1 MAKQVSRLTDRAVRA
16 IPANS
21 RDAVYWDGELTG
33 FGVRVR
39 ASGRKTW
46 VFQTRVRGRLRWFTL
61 GRCGA
66 PGTGNKGTGGMGADD
81 ARAQA
86 QGLAALAKQ
95 GIDPREGLNGRG
107 DEQEDGQEDGQGDA
121 RGEEQGE
128 PSVADLGRR
137 FLEDYVPLH
146 CKPRTQ
152 AHYRRM
158 VEKFIVPG
166 LGDMAAAEV
175 RRKHAAELH
184 HSLRATPYQANR
196 MLGVLSKMFTLAEVW
211 GWRPDGTNPCR
222 HIRQYKEHKRERFLS
237 PEEMARLG
245 AALRA
250 AEEEM
255 PSAVAAI
262 RLLLLTGCRMS
273 EIRDLRWEHV
283 TADAIEL
290 PDAKTG
296 GRAVPLSP
304 EARAVLA
311 ALPRE
316 AGNPWVFPGRF
327 PGTHRANLQR
337 PWEIIRGRA
346 GLDDVRIHD
355 LRHSFAS
362 RALALGES
370 LTMIGK
376 LLGHTQVQTTARY
389 AHLARNSIQ
398 NAAARIA
405 DSIGDSLDDRL
416 DGRLDKRGGSP
427 DAARPARPADIP

>member
-1 MAKQVSRLTDRAVRA
+1 MAKRISRLTDRTAGA
-16 IPANS
+16 IPANNG
-21 RDAVYWDGELTG
+21 DTVYWDAELTG
-33 FGVRVR
+33 FGLRVR

-61 GRCGA
+61 GPCGA
-66 PGTGNKGTGGMGADD
+66 PHNGKIGSGSMGADE
-81 ARAQA
+81 ARRQA
-86 QGLAALAKQ
+86 QRLAALAKQ
-95 GIDPREGLNGRG
+95 GIDPRGGP
-107 DEQEDGQEDGQGDA
+107 DGQEEGQ
-121 RGEEQGE
+121 E

-137 FLEDYVPLH
+137 FLEDYVPVH

-158 VEKFIVPG
+158 VEKLIVPALGG
-166 LGDMAAAEV
+166 LPAGEA
-175 RRKHAAELH
+175 RRKDVAELH
-184 HSLRATPYQANR
+184 HALRATPYQANR

-211 GWRPDGTNPCR
+211 GRRPDGTNPCR
-222 HIRQYKEHKRERFLS
+222 HVKQYKEHKRERFLS

-245 AALRA
+245 AVLRA
-250 AEEEM
+250 AESEM

-262 RLLLLTGCRMS
+262 RLLLLTGCRMG
-273 EIRDLRWEHV
+273 EICSLRWEHV
-283 TADAIEL
+283 AADEIEL

-296 GRAVPLSP
+296 SRSVPLSP

-311 ALPRE
+311 SLPRA
-316 AGNPWVFPGRF
+316 AGSPFVFPGRF
-327 PGTHRANLQR
+327 PGAHRANLQR
-337 PWEIIRGRA
+337 PWSILRHRA

-405 DSIGDSLDDRL
+405 DSIGDSLNERT
-416 DGRLDKRGGSP
+416 GTAGEAPGEAPGETPGEETGEAQRTPRFEP
-427 DAARPARPADIP
+427 